1 MAYGYLCSGCIIQQ
15 LVEGRSHTSNDS
27 PTWGGEGAEQREIQV
42 VLCKEIKTKNKT
54 GKSAEYSAEDRDG
67 KILVNDVFEE

>member
-1 MAYGYLCSGCIIQQ
+1 MVIYVVAVSFNSSLKAEATPQMI
-15 LVEGRSHTSNDS
+15 H
-27 PTWGGEGAEQREIQV
+27 PHGAEREKSSV
-42 VLCKEIKTKNKT
+42 KYRSFSARKKKNKT

>member
-1 MAYGYLCSGCIIQQ
+1 MVIHVVAVSFNSSLTAEATPQMI
-15 LVEGRSHTSNDS
+15 H
-27 PTWGGEGAEQREIQV
+27 PHGAEREQSSV
-42 VLCKEIKTKNKT
+42 KYRSFSAKTKNKT